1 MIKISSIFWRNKK
14 VLVTGHTGFK
24 GAWLALWLSLMGA
37 KVYGISLRPR
47 KLSLFKI
54 AHIDK
59 YVTNYYFDICNKS
72 RLTSTI
78 LKINPE
84 IIFHLAAQAIVK
96 DSFINTIKTFKTNI
110 IGTANILESLKNCS
124 KLKRLKALIVVTSD
138 KCYANQK
145 NLRYRE
151 NDKLGGDD
159 PYSASKA
166 STEIIVNAYR
176 KSFFLNKNFL
186 IATVRAGNVIGGGD
200 WSENRLVP
208 DIVRSLKSKNTL
220 LIRNP
225 NHVRPWQ
232 HVLEPLSGYLLLA
245 KELYK
250 NKKQFSNSW
259 NFGPSINEKIKVIN
273 FIKIFQSKQ
282 KIKINYFIKKEKDY
296 NETKNLS
303 LNINKARKKLKWKP
317 VLNIYSAIDLTSSW
331 YHSWFNGDDI
341 LKKTISQIIKYK
353 KLRNNL

>member
-1 MIKISSIFWRNKK
+1 LIKISSIFWRKK
-14 VLVTGHTGFK
+14 RVLVTGHTGFK
-24 GAWLALWLSLMGA
+24 GAWLVIWLFLMGA

-54 AHIDK
+54 AHVDK
-59 YVTNYYFDICNKS
+59 FVSNFYFDICNKS

-96 DSFINTIKTFKTNI
+96 DSFVNTIKTFKTNI
-110 IGTANILESLKNCS
+110 IGTANILESLKKFS
-124 KLKRLKALIVVTSD
+124 KLKRLKAIIVVTSD

-145 NLRYRE
+145 DLRYTE
-151 NDKLGGDD
+151 KDKLGGDD

-166 STEIIVNAYR
+166 SAEIIVNAYK
-176 KSFFLNKNFL
+176 KSFFLNKSFL

-200 WSENRLVP
+200 WSNNRLVP
-208 DIVRSLKSKNTL
+208 DIVRSLKSKNRL
-220 LIRNP
+220 LISNP
-225 NHVRPWQ
+225 NLVRPWQ

-250 NKKQFSNSW
+250 NKKKFSGSW

-282 KIKINYFIKKEKDY
+282 ITKINYFIKKEKDY
-296 NETKNLS
+296 NETKSLS
-303 LNINKARKKLKWKP
+303 LNINKARKELKWRP
-317 VLNIYSAIDLTSSW
+317 ILNIYSAIDLTSSW
-331 YHSWFNGDDI
+331 YNSWFSGDDI